1 MAQEQ
6 NNTTK
11 ICTDY
16 HTHTIVKLST
26 HTSKTL
32 AHFTVK
38 PPTYTKQL
46 KPCKHTQKKPWAS
59 STKCYLFLLFHSP
72 PFPPLLLSLLKASR
86 NVQGPLKSP
95 RLTTAQP
102 WCSGSQQTPSL
113 HAATPWKERRKV
125 SECWRSTSRRNSLT
139 AILFIIQRNM
149 LEVADSVC
157 ECLMVWHVSPSRLA
171 ANLIIARQLWCRYSQ
186 NSVSLPHL
194 HFNWGQF
201 DHAVRNRILWQ
212 IIFQITKTAWT
223 FLYTP
228 NI

>member
-32 AHFTVK
+32 ADFTVK

-46 KPCKHTQKKPWAS
+46 ETLQTHTKKTLS
-59 STKCYLFLLFHSP
+59 FSTKCYLFVLFHCP

-125 SECWRSTSRRNSLT
+125 SE
-139 AILFIIQRNM
+139 
-149 LEVADSVC
+149 
-157 ECLMVWHVSPSRLA
+157 
-171 ANLIIARQLWCRYSQ
+171 Y
-186 NSVSLPHL
+186 
-194 HFNWGQF
+194 
-201 DHAVRNRILWQ
+201 
-212 IIFQITKTAWT
+212 
-223 FLYTP
+223 
-228 NI
+228 